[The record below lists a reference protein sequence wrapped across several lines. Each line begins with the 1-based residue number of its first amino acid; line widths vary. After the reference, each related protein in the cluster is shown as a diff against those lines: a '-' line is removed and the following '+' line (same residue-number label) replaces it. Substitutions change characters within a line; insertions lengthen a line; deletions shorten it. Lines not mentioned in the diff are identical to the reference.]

1 MGWHSSGC
9 KLSRELKLWRERLN
23 HCRMRMAKTVS
34 NMGSPFPS
42 SRHNPNLSWLRVKTE
57 CIQTIH
63 HAPSIQ
69 EIEGNSWSFYH
80 QMYHDGK
87 KPLSIFEF
95 SIEARSFW
103 DHIGNR
109 NLRVKMLDFFQY
121 RPKCPLFIHFDPF
134 RRPYTRRNAIVGVL
148 HHILLFITNAAHM
161 RINNSLISL

>member
-1 MGWHSSGC
+1 MYTLRCSSLEAPYWIMGWHSSGC
-9 KLSRELKLWRERLN
+9 KLSRGLKLWRERLN

-109 NLRVKMLDFFQY
+109 NLRVKMLDFFAVQA
-121 RPKCPLFIHFDPF
+121 KVSSFH
-134 RRPYTRRNAIVGVL
+134 
-148 HHILLFITNAAHM
+148 
-161 RINNSLISL
+161 SLWPI

>member
-1 MGWHSSGC
+1 MYTLRCSSLEAPYWIMGWHSSGC

-87 KPLSIFEF
+87 KPVSIFEF
-95 SIEARSFW
+95 SIEARS
-103 DHIGNR
+103 
-109 NLRVKMLDFFQY
+109 
-121 RPKCPLFIHFDPF
+121 
-134 RRPYTRRNAIVGVL
+134 
-148 HHILLFITNAAHM
+148 ILLRPHRKLESKSQNVGFFSVQAKVSSFH
-161 RINNSLISL
+161 SLWPI